1 MAVST
6 FQRARNEEQR
16 EIRRRAILE
25 TAAAMMG
32 EMPVAAVSLNELS
45 RRVGLAKSNVLRYF
59 ESREAILLDLLSLRA
74 DSLLERIAEQLPG
87 ITGPVR
93 SRVAGVASALAKE
106 FAADPMLC
114 ELLSAQAGVL
124 EHNVSAETVAQY
136 KRDGYRILASAAA
149 TLQQVL
155 PELGDA
161 AAEAVR
167 TLLVLAGALWTHA
180 HPPQAVRDAY
190 AADPSLVF
198 LPEGFVRTLD
208 RTITLVLLGILAS
221 GE

>member
-1 MAVST
+1 MST